1 MKAAI
6 VIRYGRP
13 HPGREK
19 LAFEAFGE
27 ALGFFGAKATAG
39 ACEAPLPY
47 MAPGGG
53 MIIVHGERDGLLALV
68 GSEEYQRVFL
78 KAGFAV
84 PDLCYEVIQAGEDA
98 VTSMGLWAAVGSE
111 LGLM

>member
-27 ALGFFGAKATAG
+27 ALGFFGGKATAG
-39 ACEAPLPY
+39 VCEAPVPY

-68 GSEEYQRVFL
+68 GSEEYQRMFL

-84 PDLCYEVIQAGEDA
+84 PDLYYEVIQAGEDA
-98 VTSMGLWAAVGSE
+98 ATAMGLWAAVGAG
-111 LGLM
+111 LGLI

>member
-39 ACEAPLPY
+39 ACAAPLPY

-78 KAGFAV
+78 KAGFAGTRPV
-84 PDLCYEVIQAGEDA
+84 LRGHPGRGGRRRLDGP
-98 VTSMGLWAAVGSE
+98 VGGRR
-111 LGLM
+111 L